1 MSRRFQFSLKALLV
15 GMALLAA
22 SFGAAIEGAS
32 QAKENR
38 ARPAVALFFL
48 SGAMLG
54 AAVGIAR
61 GRSVIKG
68 ALWGMLFWPAIAM
81 FLFIAGVLYSGE
93 FFIAAY

>member
-1 MSRRFQFSLKALLV
+1 MSRRFQFSLRALLI

-32 QAKENR
+32 QANENR
-38 ARPAVALFFL
+38 ARPAVALLFL

-54 AAVGIAR
+54 AVVGIVR

-68 ALWGMLFWPAIAM
+68 ALWGLLFWPAIAM

-93 FFIAAY
+93 FVVTVY

>member
-1 MSRRFQFSLKALLV
+1 MSRKFQFSLKALLV
-15 GMALLAA
+15 SLALLAA

-38 ARPAVALFFL
+38 ARPAVALLFL

-54 AAVGIAR
+54 AASGVIR
-61 GRSVIKG
+61 GRSVVNA
-68 ALWGMLFWPAIAM
+68 ALWGALFWPAIAM

>member
-1 MSRRFQFSLKALLV
+1 MSRRFQFSVRALLV
-15 GMALLAA
+15 SLALLAA
-22 SFGAAIEGAS
+22 FFGSAIEGAS

-38 ARPAVALFFL
+38 ARPAVALLFL

-54 AAVGIAR
+54 AAIGAIR

-68 ALWGMLFWPAIAM
+68 ALWGLLFWPAIAM

-93 FFIAAY
+93 FVITAY

>member
-38 ARPAVALFFL
+38 ARPAVALLLL

-54 AAVGIAR
+54 AAVGNIC
-61 GRSVIKG
+61 GGSVIKR
-68 ALWGMLFWPAIAM
+68 ALWGLLFWPAIAM

-93 FFIAAY
+93 FVVTVY